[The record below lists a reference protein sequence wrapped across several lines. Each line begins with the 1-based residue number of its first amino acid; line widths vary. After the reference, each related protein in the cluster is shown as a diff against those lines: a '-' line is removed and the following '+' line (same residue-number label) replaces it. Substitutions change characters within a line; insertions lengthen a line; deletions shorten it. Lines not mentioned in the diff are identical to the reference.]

1 MEKNKITLSKR
12 AFVRIVS
19 YLTAIAAVFAIMA
32 AVNQTRADTVET
44 RLEYGY
50 MRAMGDLSLS
60 IDNIK
65 TTLNKGLYSNSPSM
79 MTELSSRLRS
89 EASTAKVALSQL
101 PVSEL
106 DLEAVYK
113 FLSQV
118 GNYSLSLAEKYTEG
132 DELTGNERENLRTLY
147 TCAQSLS
154 DSMWQAQ
161 ELIGQGVMSFSSV
174 SGNEETATLNV
185 TEGFTEFEEGFPDY
199 PTLIYDGPFS
209 DHILERTPLMTAG
222 KAEILQEEAL
232 KKAISVS
239 SLDGLSP
246 SGDEGGKMPC
256 YVFEGDGA
264 AVAVTKNGGFFCYM
278 IKYRP
283 VSEKAITSQAAIEA
297 ARAYMSELGIDNV
310 TDTYYEINNGVCIV
324 NFAGVQDGVT
334 LYTDLI
340 KVGVALDNGEILSFD
355 ARGYI
360 TNHSVRS
367 LEKPLVSATQARS
380 RLSDEL
386 EVEDSKLCVI
396 PSDGLEERFC
406 YEFLCSDSNGRRVLV
421 YLNANTGEEENIL
434 LLEISSN
441 GRLTV

>member
-1 MEKNKITLSKR
+1 MENNKITLSKR
-12 AFVRIVS
+12 AFVRIIS
-19 YLTAIAAVFAIMA
+19 YLTALAAVLGIMSA
-32 AVNQTRADTVET
+32 LNHGKAQSAET

-50 MRAMGDLSLS
+50 MRAMDDLSLS

-79 MTELSSRLRS
+79 MTELSSRLRN
-89 EASTAKVALSQL
+89 EASTAKVALAQL

-106 DLEAVYK
+106 NLESVYK

-118 GNYSLSLAEKYTEG
+118 GNYSLSLAEKYTKG
-132 DELTGNERENLRTLY
+132 NELTGDERENLKTLY
-147 TCAQSLS
+147 SCAESLS
-154 DSMWQAQ
+154 DSMWEANK
-161 ELIGQGVMSFSSV
+161 LISEGVMSFSSV
-174 SGNEETATLNV
+174 SGNSQTASLNV
-185 TEGFTEFEEGFPDY
+185 TEGFTDFEEGFPNY

-209 DHILERTPLMTAG
+209 DHILEKTPLMTEG
-222 KAEILQEEAL
+222 KGEVTQDAAL

-239 SLDGLSP
+239 SDTELSP
-246 SGDEGGKMPC
+246 TGDEGGKMPC
-256 YVFEGDGA
+256 YVFESDGA
-264 AVAVTKNGGFFCYM
+264 AVAVTKNGGYFCYM

-283 VSEKAITSQAAIEA
+283 VSDKAITTESAIEA
-297 ARAYMSELGIDNV
+297 AKAYMSELGINNV

-324 NFAGVQDGVT
+324 NFAGVQDGVK

-340 KVGVALDNGEILSFD
+340 KIGVALDNGEILSFD

-360 TNHSVRS
+360 TNHTERS
-367 LEKPLVSATQARS
+367 LSKPLVSASQARN
-380 RLSDEL
+380 RLSKEL
-386 EVEDSKLCVI
+386 TVEDSSLCVI

-421 YLNANTGEEENIL
+421 YLNGSTGEEENIL
-434 LLEISSN
+434 LLEISAN